1 MATFI
6 PSGKSTN
13 ESSIRAGEYRCE
25 IVGAVEKTSG
35 DGRFVQ
41 HRLRVR
47 VSDELSGDWED
58 FWELLT
64 FSPRAQW
71 KVEEVLEA
79 LGIAFTIGIPVEVE
93 PSDWMGRTGR
103 VVLKEEFDGGQK
115 RLRIGRWLAR
125 QGAPVETARLA
136 DPGHVSCAEGDS
148 LLDPEP
154 F

>member
-6 PSGKSTN
+6 PSGKSTH
-13 ESSIRAGEYRCE
+13 ESSIRAGEYPCE
-25 IVGAVEKTSG
+25 IVGAVEKTSS

-47 VSDELSGDWED
+47 VSDDLSGDWED

-79 LGIAFTIGIPVEVE
+79 LGIGFTIGIPVELE
-93 PSDWMGRTGR
+93 ASDWMGKTGR
-103 VVLKEEFDGGQK
+103 LVLKEDFDGGQK
-115 RLRIGRWLAR
+115 RLRIARWLVR
-125 QGAPVETARLA
+125 QGAPVANARTRH
-136 DPGHVSCAEGDS
+136 PGHAPSAEGDS
-148 LLDPEP
+148 LSEP
-154 F
+154 LPF

>member
-1 MATFI
+1 MATFV
-6 PSGKSTN
+6 PSGKSTH
-13 ESSIRAGEYRCE
+13 ESSIRAGEYPCE
-25 IVGAVEKTSG
+25 IVSAVEKTSS

-47 VSDELSGDWED
+47 VIDELSGDWED

-79 LGIAFTIGIPVEVE
+79 LGIAFTIGIPVDVE

-103 VVLKEEFDGGQK
+103 LVLKEEFDGGQK

-125 QGAPVETARLA
+125 QGTPVDAARMA
-136 DPGHVSCAEGDS
+136 NPGHAAFAEGDS
-148 LLDPEP
+148 LLEP
-154 F
+154 QSF